1 MIGIEVCNLS
11 TIPGISLAVL
21 GHVGRLLAQTG
32 DDESWAFLGE
42 DSLAWLV
49 LAFGAAMVVG
59 NVLALLRP
67 PSPDGATAK
76 GSERGGPGERGDG
89 TSSDGSQGRAPLGR
103 AAVMIGIGA
112 IAAVWGLASL
122 LG

>member
-1 MIGIEVCNLS
+1 MIGIEVDNLS
-11 TIPGISLAVL
+11 TISGNFL
-21 GHVGRLLAQTG
+21 GLSARVNEVLAQSG

-59 NVLALLRP
+59 NVLALIRP
-67 PSPDGATAK
+67 PADDAGGAQR
-76 GSERGGPGERGDG
+76 S
-89 TSSDGSQGRAPLGR
+89 APLGR
-103 AAVMIGIGA
+103 SMIMIAIGA
-112 IAAVWGLASL
+112 IAAVWGLVSI

>member
-1 MIGIEVCNLS
+1 MIGTEVDNLS
-11 TIPGISLAVL
+11 SISRNFLDVAT
-21 GHVGRLLAQTG
+21 HVGHILAQTG

-59 NVLALLRP
+59 NVLALVRP
-67 PSPDGATAK
+67 PAGV
-76 GSERGGPGERGDG
+76 
-89 TSSDGSQGRAPLGR
+89 SDEAPRSAPFGRSMA
-103 AAVMIGIGA
+103 MIIIGA
-112 IAAVWGLASL
+112 IASLWGIASL